1 MERVPL
7 KQTDRHHKSPG
18 GDLCIRDSSPKGRGD
33 RSNSYLTL
41 STIKKGAFAPLLGY
55 DFLINS
61 HRLIKKKL
69 ALGNSAP
76 MIGGMP

>member
-1 MERVPL
+1 MRRWRALSCLHYCNILNFHDFSGMNKALFANNNKGSFRPF
-7 KQTDRHHKSPG
+7 
-18 GDLCIRDSSPKGRGD
+18 IRS
-33 RSNSYLTL
+33 
-41 STIKKGAFAPLLGY
+41 FGY

>member
-1 MERVPL
+1 M
-7 KQTDRHHKSPG
+7 
-18 GDLCIRDSSPKGRGD
+18 
-33 RSNSYLTL
+33 LT
-41 STIKKGAFAPLLGY
+41 IIKGAFAPFIRSFGY

-76 MIGGMP
+76 MIGEMP

>member
-1 MERVPL
+1 MRRWRV
-7 KQTDRHHKSPG
+7 
-18 GDLCIRDSSPKGRGD
+18 
-33 RSNSYLTL
+33 L
-41 STIKKGAFAPLLGY
+41 SCPPHCNILNFNYFSGMNEAHFANNNKGAFAPFIRSFGY